1 MANHEHT
8 ENRSQPRPPGKR
20 PPVTHDKTMR
30 SRAAEIVDLGG
41 LTEHLGYLMRRAQIW
56 VFQDFIRTLATLNI
70 RPAQYSVLT
79 VINANAGMTQMS
91 LSKALGIERARLVR
105 LLNELEARKFVDRRG
120 SKTDRRSHALHLTAK
135 GRSALA
141 DIKALAQEH
150 EQHLADRVGR
160 KNHQLLLR
168 LLACFASG

>member
-8 ENRSQPRPPGKR
+8 ENRPQPRPPGKR

>member
-8 ENRSQPRPPGKR
+8 ENRRPGKR
-20 PPVTHDKTMR
+20 PLVTHDKATR
-30 SRAAEIVDLGG
+30 SQVAEIVALDG
-41 LTEHLGYLMRRAQIW
+41 LTEHLGYLIRRAQIW
-56 VFQDFIRTLATLNI
+56 VFQDFIRTLAAVNI

-79 VINANAGMTQMS
+79 VIYANAGMTQMS
-91 LSKALGIERARLVR
+91 LSKKLSASSELELVH
-105 LLNELEARKFVDRRG
+105 LLNELEARKFVERRG

-141 DIKALAQEH
+141 GIKALAQKH
-150 EQHLADRVGR
+150 EQHLAERVGR

>member
-8 ENRSQPRPPGKR
+8 ENRPPGKR
-20 PPVTHDKTMR
+20 PLVTHDKATR
-30 SRAAEIVDLGG
+30 PQVAEIVALDG
-41 LTEHLGYLMRRAQIW
+41 LTEHLGYLIRRAQIW
-56 VFQDFIRTLATLNI
+56 VFQDFIRTLAAVNI

-91 LSKALGIERARLVR
+91 LSKTLGIERARLVH
-105 LLNELEARKFVDRRG
+105 LLNELETRKFVERRG

-141 DIKALAQEH
+141 GIKALAQKH
-150 EQHLADRVGR
+150 EQHLAERVGR